1 MVLKIRQYQIPI
13 IFRVAIIIPL
23 CIFLY
28 VAVSGYFFGGSS
40 NLLGTIVSWF
50 GIIPL
55 LTVFLSNIIS
65 GNKNLA
71 LKSLISLVVFYGV
84 MVFMIYKHYQSDFF
98 KLMIMSLIFN
108 ACLMFIGIAATWSDR
123 NAQK

>member
-1 MVLKIRQYQIPI
+1 MILRIRRYQIPT
-13 IFRVAIIIPL
+13 IFRVAIIVPM
-23 CIFLY
+23 CVFLY
-28 VAVSGYFFGGSS
+28 VAVFGYFFGGSG

-71 LKSLISLVVFYGV
+71 LKSFISLVVFYGI
-84 MVFMIYKHYQSDFF
+84 MVFMIYEHYQSDFF